1 MTGKL
6 KPNLCCH
13 LLLPK
18 NKSCVT
24 QLLWRPRPG
33 HWCSQGRNIWA
44 VAEACGHYPRR
55 MLLGVANQLT
65 QAIDHQAQR
74 WMENWHCTTSKP
86 CLHSNL
92 QTLRS
97 VGTSAVAACCVSIAA
112 HKRRPRNRPC
122 PIGLCWSAVVKNSA
136 KVRLPKKLSLL
147 VEGSVWVE
155 SCECPNTNQLRSKL
169 LQSKKLWWDWNRKE
183 NCDEQNTERLAKGFC
198 EITSEREF
206 AFKWGWKFMRDIL
219 KSHDLTTIAIN
230 PELKSVGLTDTW
242 ESTQIHSIY
251 D

>member
-1 MTGKL
+1 MTGKF
-6 KPNLCCH
+6 KSNLCCH

-92 QTLRS
+92 QTLRP

-112 HKRRPRNRPC
+112 YKRRPRNRPC
-122 PIGLCWSAVVKNSA
+122 PSRLCWSAVVTNSA
-136 KVRLPKKLSLL
+136 KVLLPENWACWLKAQCGLNLANALIPIKLDQNSFNQWNFDEIEFKKKTVINKTLS
-147 VEGSVWVE
+147 G
-155 SCECPNTNQLRSKL
+155 
-169 LQSKKLWWDWNRKE
+169 
-183 NCDEQNTERLAKGFC
+183 
-198 EITSEREF
+198 
-206 AFKWGWKFMRDIL
+206 
-219 KSHDLTTIAIN
+219 
-230 PELKSVGLTDTW
+230 
-242 ESTQIHSIY
+242 
-251 D
+251 